1 MNYPQTIRNLIE
13 CYKKLPGVGEK
24 SAERLAL
31 ATLNI
36 DKNIINL
43 FSKSLLDIETK
54 IKRCSKCNSL
64 TENEICE
71 ICSNENRDRKTICVV
86 QEPKNVIMFE
96 KVGTYNGLYFVL
108 NGLISP
114 LDGIGPDD
122 ININLLI
129 KRIKSEEI
137 KEVIIAVKPS
147 IEGETTA
154 LYIQKSLEKL
164 NVVVSKIAHGIPM
177 GADIDYIDTL
187 TLETA
192 LQDRKKISE

>member
-1 MNYPQTIRNLIE
+1 MNYPETIRNLIE
-13 CYKKLPGVGEK
+13 CYKKLPGIGEK

-31 ATLNI
+31 STINL
-36 DKNIINL
+36 DKNVINL
-43 FSKSLLDIETK
+43 FSKSLLNIETK

-64 TENEICE
+64 TENDICE
-71 ICSNENRDRKTICVV
+71 ICSNDKRDRKTICVV

-96 KVGTYNGLYFVL
+96 KVGTYDGLYFVL

-122 ININLLI
+122 INIDLLI
-129 KRIKSEEI
+129 KRIKNEKI

-164 NVVVSKIAHGIPM
+164 DVVVSKIAHGIPI
-177 GADIDYIDTL
+177 GADIDYIDSL
-187 TLETA
+187 TLEMA